1 MLTFYTAGESHG
13 RGVFSFLDGI
23 PAGLQVDRDTIDAD
37 LARRQKGYGR
47 GGRMAI
53 EKDTVDVLSGIR
65 GGITLGS
72 PVMLAVWN
80 RDFENW
86 KEYMDP
92 WNIQPG
98 KELYTPRP
106 GHADLAGAV
115 RFGYTDIRNVL
126 ERSSARETAGRV
138 AAGGLLR
145 SLLAALGIDVFS
157 WVLRIGRAH
166 YEGPFDRALKDASSV
181 FCPDPEITG
190 AMEKQIDEV
199 KESGDTIGGEFKI
212 VLTGLPAGIGS
223 HTQWDQRLD
232 TLVAAGLMSIP
243 GIKAVQIG
251 KGVECAELPGSQV
264 HDEILPGTPKTRTSN
279 NAGGME
285 GGISNGEPIEVRCTM
300 KPIPTLRKGLKS
312 VDIRTGES
320 VQAQY
325 ERSDHC
331 AVPAASVV
339 GEAMLIIAVSGAIL
353 QSFGLPDMVSLKQA
367 FENHRKRWESL

>member
-13 RGVFSFLDGI
+13 KGVFSFLDGI
-23 PAGLQVDRDTIDAD
+23 PAGLRVNRDMIDAD

-53 EKDTVDVLSGIR
+53 EKDRVDVLSGIR
-65 GGITLGS
+65 GGVALGS
-72 PVMLAVWN
+72 PIMLAVWN

-92 WNIQPG
+92 WSVQPG

-106 GHADLAGAV
+106 GHADLAGAA
-115 RFGYTDIRNVL
+115 RFGHTDLRNVL

-145 SLLAALGIDVFS
+145 SLLGALGIDVYS
-157 WVLRIGRAH
+157 WVLRIGKAH
-166 YEGPFDRALKDASSV
+166 YEGPFDRASRDSSSV
-181 FCPDPEITG
+181 FCPDPDITL

-199 KESGDTIGGEFKI
+199 RENGDTIGGEFKI

-232 TLVAAGLMSIP
+232 TSIAAYLMSIP

-251 KGVECAELPGSQV
+251 KGVECAELPGSQI
-264 HDEILPGTPKTRTSN
+264 HDEILPGNPKRRASN
-279 NAGGME
+279 NAGGVE
-285 GGISNGEPIEVRCTM
+285 GGISNGQPIEVRCTM
-300 KPIPTLRKGLKS
+300 KPIPTLQKGLKS

-320 VQAQY
+320 VRAQY
-325 ERSDHC
+325 ERSDYC

-339 GEAMLIIAVSGAIL
+339 GEAMLIIAVSSAIL
-353 QSFGLPDMVSLKQA
+353 ASFGLPDMASLTPA
-367 FENHRKRWESL
+367 FDSFRKRGESL